1 MLFDRLYTHA
11 NIKGQTICIYSNS
24 IISNHVNFICFT
36 AGTIICHIF
45 YISQVCCVWVYSLG
59 QSHNVTI
66 NTRLGLRSRSTLP
79 ILWIISSLLKE
90 INLVH
95 KGSLWSQSKW
105 GIRLSSHRNL
115 DSMNYAFL
123 NLIFKPFKPNY
134 FWIAQMFLAMYE
146 EPDKVYA
153 IKFIQFSR

>member
-11 NIKGQTICIYSNS
+11 NIKGQTICIYS
-24 IISNHVNFICFT
+24 ISNHVNFICFT
-36 AGTIICHIF
+36 AGTIIYHIL

-79 ILWIISSLLKE
+79 ILWIISSLLKK

-123 NLIFKPFKPNY
+123 NLILNC
-134 FWIAQMFLAMYE
+134 
-146 EPDKVYA
+146 PDVSSHVWRA
-153 IKFIQFSR
+153 GQGLRD